1 MTARIESSEYEIE
14 QFNHSQAEKIVSIK
28 KKRLEREKAK
38 KKALNQVA
46 NLLCSIA
53 IVVIFAVIFG
63 SIIFQNSL
71 VNEAKYDIFNLKSE
85 IKSLN
90 AKVEEMNA
98 KIENH
103 TELNNIE
110 KIAIDELNMQ
120 YPTKEQLVYIDST
133 YNYALEIPKFQTA
146 EASDVE
152 TGNSSDQLVHDLV
165 SALFKINN

>member
-1 MTARIESSEYEIE
+1 MTARVESSAYEIE
-14 QFNHSQAEKIVSIK
+14 QFNYSQAEKIVSIK

-38 KKALNQVA
+38 KKALNQVV
-46 NLLCSIA
+46 NLFCSIA
-53 IVVIFAVIFG
+53 IVMVFAVIFG

-110 KIAIDELNMQ
+110 KIAIEELNMQ
-120 YPTKEQLVYIDST
+120 YPSKEQMVYIDSNFH
-133 YNYALEIPKFQTA
+133 YVLESPKFQTA
-146 EASDVE
+146 DERDA
-152 TGNSSDQLVHDLV
+152 LV
-165 SALFKINN
+165 SSAPNQFVDDFIFALFKTNN

>member
-1 MTARIESSEYEIE
+1 MTARIESSAYEIE
-14 QFNHSQAEKIVSIK
+14 QFNYSQAEKIVSIK

-38 KKALNQVA
+38 KKAFNQVV
-46 NLLCSIA
+46 NLFCSVA
-53 IVVIFAVIFG
+53 IVLIFAVIFG

-110 KIAIDELNMQ
+110 KIAIEELNMK
-120 YPTKEQLVYIDST
+120 YPSKEQLVYIDSN
-133 YNYALEIPKFQTA
+133 YNYALETPKFQTA
-146 EASDVE
+146 EGSDMVAE
-152 TGNSSDQLVHDLV
+152 NSSDQPLHDFVL
-165 SALFKINN
+165 AIFKTNN

>member
-38 KKALNQVA
+38 KKALNQVV
-46 NLLCSIA
+46 NLFCSIA
-53 IVVIFAVIFG
+53 IVMIFAVIFG

-110 KIAIDELNMQ
+110 KIAIDELGMQ
-120 YPTKEQLVYIDST
+120 YPTKEQLVYIDSN
-133 YNYALEIPKFQTA
+133 YSYALETPKFQTA
-146 EASDVE
+146 EGNDTG

-165 SALFKINN
+165 SALFKTNN

>member
-1 MTARIESSEYEIE
+1 MTARVESTVYEIE

-28 KKRLEREKAK
+28 KKRLEREKVK
-38 KKALNQVA
+38 KKAFNQVV
-46 NLLCSIA
+46 NLFCS
-53 IVVIFAVIFG
+53 VVIVMLFAVIFG

-110 KIAIDELNMQ
+110 NIAINELNMQ
-120 YPTKEQLVYIDST
+120 YPSKEQLVYIDSNFQ
-133 YNYALEIPKFQTA
+133 YVLETPTHQTA
-146 EASDVE
+146 EGVGEGIDNKSEQFVQE
-152 TGNSSDQLVHDLV
+152 LV
-165 SALFKINN
+165 SALFKPNN

>member
-1 MTARIESSEYEIE
+1 MTARIESSAYEIE

-38 KKALNQVA
+38 KKALNQVV
-46 NLLCSIA
+46 NLFCSIA
-53 IVVIFAVIFG
+53 IVIVFAVIFG

-90 AKVEEMNA
+90 ANVEEMNA

-110 KIAIDELNMQ
+110 KIAIDELGMQ
-120 YPTKEQLVYIDST
+120 YPSKEQLVYIDSN
-133 YNYALEIPKFQTA
+133 YNYALETPKFQTA
-146 EASDVE
+146 EGSDMG

-165 SALFKINN
+165 SALFKTNN

>member
-1 MTARIESSEYEIE
+1 MTARIESSAYEIE
-14 QFNHSQAEKIVSIK
+14 QFNYSQSEKIVSIK

-38 KKALNQVA
+38 KKAFNQVV
-46 NLLCSIA
+46 NLFCSVA
-53 IVVIFAVIFG
+53 IVLVFAVIFG

-71 VNEAKYDIFNLKSE
+71 VNEAKYDIFNLKAE

-110 KIAIDELNMQ
+110 RIATEELNMQ
-120 YPTKEQLVYIDST
+120 YPSKEQLVYIDSN
-133 YNYALEIPKFQTA
+133 YNYALETPKFQTA
-146 EASDVE
+146 EGSDVG

-165 SALFKINN
+165 LALFRTNN